1 MNNNI
6 SAQPKRLMAVDI
18 LRGMTVM
25 LMIMVN
31 NGAGKEIFVTLQHS
45 KWNGMTPCDLVF
57 PFFLFIMGF
66 SIFLSLKKSN
76 FTWSAAIAKKI
87 AKRTILLFAIGLLI
101 NWLGMAS
108 SGKATDIEH
117 LRIWGSD
124 ATIGSVLLRCFD
136 NGNSNSAANVQDDC
150 FCAIGNIRSDFSC
163 WQRICRRFSY
173 KLLGK
178 SRQLAIW

>member
-76 FTWSAAIAKKI
+76 FTW
-87 AKRTILLFAIGLLI
+87 
-101 NWLGMAS
+101 
-108 SGKATDIEH
+108 
-117 LRIWGSD
+117 
-124 ATIGSVLLRCFD
+124 
-136 NGNSNSAANVQDDC
+136 
-150 FCAIGNIRSDFSC
+150 
-163 WQRICRRFSY
+163 
-173 KLLGK
+173 
-178 SRQLAIW
+178 

>member
-6 SAQPKRLMAVDI
+6 SVQPKRLMAVDI

-66 SIFLSLKKSN
+66 LD
-76 FTWSAAIAKKI
+76 
-87 AKRTILLFAIGLLI
+87 ILEFKEVELHMVG
-101 NWLGMAS
+101 
-108 SGKATDIEH
+108 
-117 LRIWGSD
+117 
-124 ATIGSVLLRCFD
+124 
-136 NGNSNSAANVQDDC
+136 GNSKEDCQANNLAVCDWLAD
-150 FCAIGNIRSDFSC
+150 
-163 WQRICRRFSY
+163 
-173 KLLGK
+173 KLARHGFVGQ
-178 SRQLAIW
+178 SH